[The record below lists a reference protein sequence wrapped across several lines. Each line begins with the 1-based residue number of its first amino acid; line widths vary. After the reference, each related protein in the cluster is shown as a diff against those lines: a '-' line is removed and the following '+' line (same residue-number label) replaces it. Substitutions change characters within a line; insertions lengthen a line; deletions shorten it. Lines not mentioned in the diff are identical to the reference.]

1 MVGIMA
7 IIKVYNELAEQDW
20 FQELMN
26 REFDE
31 VEELKGEPM
40 IKVFRV
46 QHEEI
51 SKEDKQFAFDVMN
64 VEGIK
69 PFIVEFY

>member
-1 MVGIMA
+1 MA
-7 IIKVYNELAEQDW
+7 IIKVYQELADKEW

-31 VEELKGEPM
+31 VTELKGEPM

-46 QHEEI
+46 QHEDI
-51 SKEDKQFAFDVMN
+51 TKEDKQFAFD
-64 VEGIK
+64 EQRARK
-69 PFIVEFY
+69 IVIRA

>member
-1 MVGIMA
+1 MA
-7 IIKVYNELAEQDW
+7 IIKVYQELAEQKW

-31 VEELKGEPM
+31 ITELKSEPM

-46 QHEEI
+46 QHEDI
-51 SKEDKQFAFDVMN
+51 TKEDKQFAFDVMN
-64 VEGIK
+64 IEGVK
-69 PFIVEFY
+69 PFIIEFY